1 MKYVWQT
8 MRDRGLLTWILCLF
22 ALTVLPAKAQIVGM
36 TIPSQ
41 SLRTVERVDIEVSLQ
56 GWWEN
61 PYRQEEAKLNII
73 FVTPRGQTCL
83 LPAYYECG
91 KPGEQSFWKAR
102 FTPREAGRY
111 ALVASYS
118 QPGMESVSNPMFL
131 DVQQGDGHGFL
142 HVNDNWTLRYED
154 GTPFRGVGE
163 NLCWESRTSDDSKYF
178 SNLHEQSER
187 FSYPA
192 MLTKFARLGGN
203 FTRMWMCSWNF
214 PIDRKKDFNN
224 RRYSESTEPI
234 NESAAKRL
242 DETLELCEKLGVK
255 VMLCMGA
262 GERRTDKNFFI
273 SPEERAYYHNRLRYI
288 VARWGYSTSIAM
300 WEFFNEID
308 NIQFRDSKNP
318 IPAEDIVAWH
328 AEMSQYLRSIDPY
341 RHIITTSISHRDLK
355 GLNDIPDMD
364 INQKHI
370 YKQTSVIP
378 ETIAE
383 YERRHG
389 KPYIIGEFGYE
400 WDWSKNFDDFAEDMD
415 IDFRRG
421 LWYGLFSPTP
431 VTPMSWWW
439 EYFDNRKTN
448 EYFNAVALVNR
459 EMLEAGKGQF
469 IPLKATIGGKIAYAV
484 KCGKKTFVYVFN
496 DSKAMLR
503 NIQVEVQGTAREL
516 DIAKAEWGKPF
527 SCKNQIKT
535 QVKPKQERV
544 FVIE

>member
-1 MKYVWQT
+1 
-8 MRDRGLLTWILCLF
+8 
-22 ALTVLPAKAQIVGM
+22 
-36 TIPSQ
+36 
-41 SLRTVERVDIEVSLQ
+41 
-56 GWWEN
+56 
-61 PYRQEEAKLNII
+61 
-73 FVTPRGQTCL
+73 
-83 LPAYYECG
+83 
-91 KPGEQSFWKAR
+91 
-102 FTPREAGRY
+102 
-111 ALVASYS
+111 
-118 QPGMESVSNPMFL
+118 
-131 DVQQGDGHGFL
+131 
-142 HVNDNWTLRYED
+142 
-154 GTPFRGVGE
+154 
-163 NLCWESRTSDDSKYF
+163 
-178 SNLHEQSER
+178 
-187 FSYPA
+187 
-192 MLTKFARLGGN
+192 
-203 FTRMWMCSWNF
+203 
-214 PIDRKKDFNN
+214 
-224 RRYSESTEPI
+224 
-234 NESAAKRL
+234 
-242 DETLELCEKLGVK
+242 
-255 VMLCMGA
+255 
-262 GERRTDKNFFI
+262 
-273 SPEERAYYHNRLRYI
+273 
-288 VARWGYSTSIAM
+288 
-300 WEFFNEID
+300 
-308 NIQFRDSKNP
+308 
-318 IPAEDIVAWH
+318 
-328 AEMSQYLRSIDPY
+328 
-341 RHIITTSISHRDLK
+341 
-355 GLNDIPDMD
+355 MD

>member
-1 MKYVWQT
+1 MMK
-8 MRDRGLLTWILCLF
+8 DRGLFIWIVCLLVL
-22 ALTVLPAKAQIVGM
+22 AVLPINAQIIKV
-36 TIPSQ
+36 TIPTQ
-41 SLRTVERVDIEVSLQ
+41 SLCTGERLDIEVSLHGQ
-56 GWWEN
+56 WEN

-73 FVTPRGQTCL
+73 FVAPHGQTFI
-83 LPAYYECG
+83 LPAYYERG
-91 KPGEQSFWKAR
+91 KSGEQSFWKAR
-102 FTPREAGRY
+102 FTPREVGKY
-111 ALVASYS
+111 SFVAIYS
-118 QPGMESVSNPMFL
+118 QPGMESVSNPILL
-131 DVQQGDGHGFL
+131 DVKQGNGHGFL

-154 GTPFRGVGE
+154 GTLFRGVGE
-163 NLCWESRTSDDSKYF
+163 NLCWESRVTDDSKYF
-178 SNLHEQSER
+178 SNLHEQFER

-192 MLTKFARLGGN
+192 MLSKFAQLGGN

-224 RRYSESTEPI
+224 RRYSETSEPI

-242 DETLELCEKLGVK
+242 DETLELCEKLDIK

-262 GERRTDKNFFI
+262 GEMRTNKNFFV
-273 SPEERAYYHNRLRYI
+273 SREERARYHNRLRYI

-318 IPAEDIVAWH
+318 IPAEDIVSWH
-328 AEMSQYLRSIDPY
+328 TEMSHYLRSIDPY
-341 RHIITTSISHRDLK
+341 QHIITTSISHRDLK
-355 GLNDIPDMD
+355 GLNDIPDID

-370 YKQTSVIP
+370 YKQTSIIP
-378 ETIAE
+378 ETIVQ
-383 YERRHG
+383 YEHRHG

-400 WDWSKNFDDFAEDMD
+400 WDWSKNFDDFAEGMD
-415 IDFRRG
+415 VDFRRG

-439 EYFDNRKTN
+439 EYFDNRRTN
-448 EYFNAVALVNR
+448 EYFNAVALVNQ

-469 IPLKATIGGKIAYAV
+469 IPVKATIGDRIAYAV

-496 DSKAMLR
+496 DTKAVLK
-503 NIQVEVQGTAREL
+503 NIQVETQGFAREL
-516 DIAKAEWGKPF
+516 DIAKAKWGKSF
-527 SCKNQIKT
+527 SCKNQIKI
-535 QVKPKQERV
+535 QVKPQQERV